1 MCVLFMIKDQGF
13 FLVIVKNK
21 SKLNVNDKSINKQTK
36 PKPNKKKKTR
46 EKKFWTGNNWRWP
59 NILAWLVNKK
69 KFSKK
74 QKRTLEIGNKL
85 QGYIFSILSSLA
97 LSIHIN
103 EEKKNIIGWSKFI
116 KHFFFVDFFF
126 LKITRYRMLYRYFY

>member
-1 MCVLFMIKDQGF
+1 MLFMIKDQGF

-85 QGYIFSILSSLA
+85 QGSFFQHYHWRYQYISTKKKKTLSGDPNSSNTFF
-97 LSIHIN
+97 LSI
-103 EEKKNIIGWSKFI
+103 
-116 KHFFFVDFFF
+116 FFF
-126 LKITRYRMLYRYFY
+126 